1 MSRKYT
7 LDGSLV
13 AFGLWVG
20 VLGGFTA
27 CHTPKTAEPKSAES
41 AAGAASRPTLP
52 DSTQAAKPVEQSVR
66 IGYMLSR
73 DMHYDIKPESLL
85 KEFIAEFGDGTV
97 IDRVSVSPIQDTPRD
112 KPVYYLVG
120 MGQFNGQFRAMALA
134 LYESADDH
142 GLYLKPTASRHIAQG
157 FNCAFCYFRFSRGK
171 VTGVECS
178 EASTGTTERRCS
190 FKVEPLNHFFV
201 NAKK

>member
-1 MSRKYT
+1 MSTKYV
-7 LDGSLV
+7 LRGPFV
-13 AFGLWVG
+13 AIGLLIA
-20 VLGGFTA
+20 VLSGLSA

-41 AAGAASRPTLP
+41 AAGSSGRPSLP

-73 DMHYDIKPESLL
+73 DVHYDIKPESLL
-85 KEFIAEFGDGTV
+85 KEFISEFGDGTV
-97 IDRVSVSPIQDTPRD
+97 VDRVSVSPVQDTPRD

-120 MGQFNGQFRAMALA
+120 MGQLNGQFRAMALV
-134 LYESADDH
+134 LKESADDH
-142 GLYLKPTASRHIAQG
+142 GLYLQPTAARHIAQG

-190 FKVEPLNHFFV
+190 FKVEPMNHFFV